1 MIIQLRSIG
10 RAEPDDLAA
19 ILPTLSEAAAA
30 VDLDHSRL
38 AVVLDWVQYR
48 KNFRAPVMV
57 RPFVGSARDGRASRW
72 PRSPSTCGGPGA
84 IDRATLRTEI
94 VDRLCK
100 ALGLMPDIHECTHL
114 EDWVRPSK
122 SVTWSFNRSYWRHL
136 GAWDATFEK
145 DYASALPGGVSDGT
159 NREFWADRID
169 AFMATL
175 TASRSGPSCPRR
187 STCSSSAWATGRA
200 RRCGWTPSR
209 PRARSRGATTCA
221 ACAT

>member
-1 MIIQLRSIG
+1 VIIQLRSIG

-19 ILPTLSEAAAA
+19 ILPVLSEAAAA
-30 VDLDHSRL
+30 VDLDHSRI

-57 RPFVGSARDGRASRW
+57 RPFVGSAREGR
-72 PRSPSTCGGPGA
+72 GGEPLAEIAIDVRRAGA
-84 IDRATLRTEI
+84 IDRATLRMEI
-94 VDRLCK
+94 VDRLSK
-100 ALGLMPDIHECTHL
+100 ALGLLPDIHECTHL

-145 DYASALPGGVSDGT
+145 DYAAALPGGVSDGT
-159 NREFWADRID
+159 SPAFWADRID
-169 AFMATL
+169 AFMALSTV
-175 TASRSGPSCPRR
+175 SRSGQSCPRR

-209 PRARSRGATTCA
+209 PRARSRDATT
-221 ACAT
+221 